1 MLSGL
6 DPGVPAAGAAL
17 SSASHPFSWPLC
29 TLGDVPVGLE
39 AAPRASNGGFLSPHC
54 SSLPARFGGVHHF
67 LLQAEPSQQVV
78 RIINQLIVH
87 IQKHEYAEL
96 DSVFRRISF
105 IDLGGVRTIFNQH
118 RVQAKLPL

>member
-1 MLSGL
+1 MLPLRVVSSSRKNQINLLFRHDGRLLSGL
-6 DPGVPAAGAAL
+6 DPAVPAAGAAL

-87 IQKHEYAEL
+87 IQK
-96 DSVFRRISF
+96 RMC
-105 IDLGGVRTIFNQH
+105 
-118 RVQAKLPL
+118 